1 MISTQS
7 LSPIPTQY
15 NLLDMFLEI
24 VNSSQDSLSMSQESE
39 DYPQNEIK
47 IEAVENYSKV
57 KKSNIIKNILKS
69 FQRYIEN
76 TSSIE
81 QEELC
86 LAFKKRYDFSQ
97 LKKLVTRNFKT
108 FGKRWNMKLKHLI
121 DQCSYKELFQYYLEY
136 KSCEWLNSSKVQNKE
151 DHKVVINFIV
161 QALKNPEYRN
171 EIKFYKKIKS
181 ITSDL

>member
-1 MISTQS
+1 MISSQS
-7 LSPIPTQY
+7 QSPIPSQY

-39 DYPQNEIK
+39 DYPQTEIK

-76 TSSIE
+76 ASSDE

-86 LAFKKRYDFSQ
+86 MTFKKRYDFSQ
-97 LKKLVTRNFKT
+97 LKKLVTRNIKT

-121 DQCSYKELFQYYLEY
+121 DQCSYKDLFQYYLES
-136 KSCEWLNSSKVQNKE
+136 KSYEWLDSSKVQNKE
-151 DHKVVINFIV
+151 DHKVVINFII

-181 ITSDL
+181 ITSEQ